1 MARRIMLIAT
11 LFVALLACA
20 FGTWRIGQPSIGP
33 FMIPCATDIVVR
45 TTDLGQTELTYR
57 TAGVPYAWYDDLTH
71 SLAALGWRDINP
83 WRPYGQYATYAYAV
97 SIGPALIRDE
107 VDLHGDAHDVRLRLR
122 RTFHI
127 RWSVLRW

>member
-1 MARRIMLIAT
+1 MTRRIVLAT
-11 LFVALLACA
+11 VLLAALLTCA
-20 FGTWRIGQPSIGP
+20 FGTWRVGQPSIGP
-33 FMIPCATDIVVR
+33 FTTPGATDIVVR

-57 TAGVPYAWYDDLTH
+57 TAGAPYAWYDDLTR
-71 SLAALGWRDINP
+71 SLTAHGWRDINP

-107 VDLHGDAHDVRLRLR
+107 VDLRGDARIVRLSLR

-127 RWSVLRW
+127 RWSVLGL

>member
-1 MARRIMLIAT
+1 MTRRIVLIAT

-20 FGTWRIGQPSIGP
+20 FGTWRIGQPSTGP

-45 TTDLGQTELTYR
+45 TTDLGQTELTYH
-57 TAGVPYAWYDDLTH
+57 TAGVPYAWYDDLTR
-71 SLAALGWRDINP
+71 SLAALGWRDVNP
-83 WRPYGQYATYAYAV
+83 WRPYGQYATYAYTV

-107 VDLHGDAHDVRLRLR
+107 VDLRGDAHDVWLRLR
-122 RTFHI
+122 RTFHL